1 MESNK
6 RKPILNL
13 IYICLHWILVEILC
27 VISLVVQ
34 FSFLKDT
41 GETFSGFFNSG
52 MVYEINYLMFIL
64 GTALFVVG
72 YYIIWKK
79 CLLVDWNAFSGHN
92 LLWKVV
98 YIIIALVSTAVI
110 YVEEVLGIF
119 LVVGFDYD
127 IRPEWTTWGFVAIPV
142 YVVIVMIVDLGM
154 SMKMKDYWREMFSYP
169 KLYYKLAKVK
179 KIIEPDRV
187 NYGSD
192 KQQFFLHFK
201 PQKDVKDKVIVWIH
215 GGGWNAG
222 NPNDFRYVGQS
233 FALEGYHCVSLGY
246 RLSPSNKYPVQI
258 EDVCMAYN
266 KAIEYLTGQ
275 GVDCSRVIVTGP
287 SAGAHLSSILCYGKK
302 YQEKCNVDINT
313 IVGFIGVAGPY
324 VFGKNISNTV
334 KILLGQLFPKGYD
347 RTDGEPVSLF
357 STNHIPMLLVHSK
370 HDGLIDF
377 SQSEALCA
385 KAQEAGLQCELY
397 EVVDKINTHSAY
409 SAGMFL
415 ETRETN
421 QALDKLF
428 AWIEKI

>member
-1 MESNK
+1 M
-6 RKPILNL
+6 
-13 IYICLHWILVEILC
+13 
-27 VISLVVQ
+27 
-34 FSFLKDT
+34 KDT

-92 LLWKVV
+92 PFWKVA
-98 YIIIALVSTAVI
+98 YIIIALVSAAVI

-119 LVVGFDYD
+119 LVSGFDYD
-127 IRPEWTTWGFVAIPV
+127 IRPEWTTWGFVVFPV
-142 YVVIVMIVDLGM
+142 YIVLVMILDLSM
-154 SMKMKDYWREMFSYP
+154 SVKMKDYWREMFSYP
-169 KLYYKLAKVK
+169 QLYVKLAKVK

-192 KQQFFLHFK
+192 KHQFFLHFK
-201 PQKDVKDKVIVWIH
+201 PQGTAKKRVIVWIH

-222 NPNDFRYVGQS
+222 SPDDFRYVGQS
-233 FALEGYHCVSLGY
+233 FAQEGYHCVSLGY
-246 RLSPSNKYPVQI
+246 RLSPKNKYPVQI
-258 EDVCMAYN
+258 EDVCAGYG
-266 KAIEYLTGQ
+266 KAMEYLAGQ
-275 GVDCSRVIVTGP
+275 GIDCSHVIVTGP

-302 YQEKCNVDINT
+302 YQEKCNVDISK

-334 KILLGQLFPKGYD
+334 KILLWQLFSKDYD
-347 RTDGEPVSLF
+347 RTDGEPVTLF
-357 STNHIPMLLVHSK
+357 AANHIPMLLIHSK

-377 SQSEALCA
+377 SQSEALYEKA
-385 KAQEAGLQCELY
+385 KETGVQCELY

-428 AWIEKI
+428 TWIEAL